1 MEDFALLPD
10 LIAFQR
16 QFVAAI
22 DAPATGAV
30 AVYRNTV
37 VHGAVEALRANYPV
51 VEQIIGDEMFEGL
64 AVEYS
69 SANPPRSPVLALYG
83 DEFADWLVQ
92 QSWVAGIPY
101 LPDVARV
108 ERLHVE
114 CLMAADGE
122 PLLAGDARDLE
133 LSGLRL
139 KLHPAVRFN
148 WLLTPAMSIWLA
160 HQRPLPS
167 AIEPEWKPEGALF
180 ARPSAFE
187 MHTPRIGPAAHR
199 ILFGIRLGE
208 TVGEAL
214 AAASGLYPGED
225 CAALFTSLVNLG
237 AFAAPVKRIR

>member
-1 MEDFALLPD
+1 MLPD

-22 DAPATGAV
+22 GSPATGPL

-37 VHGAVEALRANYPV
+37 IHGAVEALRANYPV
-51 VEQIIGDEMFEGL
+51 VEQIVGDEMFEAI

-69 SANPPRSPVLALYG
+69 SAHPPISPVLALYG
-83 DEFADWLVQ
+83 DEFADWISQ
-92 QSWVAGIPY
+92 QRWIADLSY

-114 CLMAADGE
+114 SLMAADEE
-122 PLLAGDARDLE
+122 PLVAAGNLE

-148 WLLTPAMSIWLA
+148 WLQTPAMSIWLA

-167 AIEPEWKPEGALF
+167 TIEPEWKPEGALF
-180 ARPSAFE
+180 ARPSPFE
-187 MHTPRIGPAAHR
+187 MHTPRIGAAAHR

-208 TVGEAL
+208 RVGQSVAAAARLYPDENGEAI
-214 AAASGLYPGED
+214 
-225 CAALFTSLVNLG
+225 FVSLLNLG
-237 AFAAPVKRIR
+237 VFAQPSPGRN